1 MKENSYICNIYIES
15 LKMFQK
21 GFLIRSLKK
30 NVLTSL
36 EVIYRAKMNP
46 SIVFIISMFT
56 TNGTISSQEVVET
69 KSDKFV
75 MTNSFRVYESLRHLI
90 SPFPK
95 SQ

>member
-1 MKENSYICNIYIES
+1 M
-15 LKMFQK
+15 
-21 GFLIRSLKK
+21 
-30 NVLTSL
+30 LTSL

-56 TNGTISSQEVVET
+56 TNGIISSQEVVET

-90 SPFPK
+90 SPFQNPNESIYFGK
-95 SQ
+95 CLAFSEYDIY